1 MIDLSPSF
9 FCFERH
15 RTWSVSCLC
24 CFPLV
29 LSLPLG
35 RRAFPSPR
43 LACRPSG
50 RAAGR
55 CLSCRRAVRCRLS
68 LVACSPCR
76 LAERWAA
83 GYLPAFLI
91 SALSSVCGSLCV
103 PRLVAQCGQRV
114 ACPAWLVPVIGTG
127 GGTGSSACLDEAG
140 GGVCGLCGVSFSRLI
155 TSGLAGILILVP

>member
-9 FCFERH
+9 FLLRTPSDLERLLSLLLSL
-15 RTWSVSCLC
+15 R
-24 CFPLV
+24 P

-55 CLSCRRAVRCRLS
+55 VFRAVGRCGWACRSS
-68 LVACSPCR
+68 LVLHVGWR
-76 LAERWAA
+76 NGGAA
-83 GYLPAFLI
+83 GCLPAFLI

-103 PRLVAQCGQRV
+103 PRLVAQCGWRV
-114 ACPAWLVPVIGTG
+114 ACPAWLVPVNRRGRRNGVPLLAWMRRTGECVDYVERPFIG
-127 GGTGSSACLDEAG
+127 
-140 GGVCGLCGVSFSRLI
+140 
-155 TSGLAGILILVP
+155 